1 MGTPFVH
8 CADHALVVF
17 VDPLTWESAFD
28 LGTVLDNVT
37 DHYFYTLVELLI
49 ASPGGNTQAL
59 RQVLDV
65 LEDKRRSGVRF
76 RTRVVSE
83 AGSGAAVL
91 ACLGDDRVAGP
102 HARLLFHSSRLHNVE
117 ALTARDSAAIGT
129 VLRGVDEV
137 LLRSLVDRVL
147 LCDVAPDAPP
157 REAALD
163 SDRAVLEAL
172 WPETRKGSR
181 GAAAPRK
188 LRTLARAVGR
198 TVAEA
203 VRRRDRDTLSRLYR
217 RVVELESPV
226 SSQLACTLHL
236 IDRVDGADVDGVQ
249 EPPSEAEAIGL
260 TIPEWAPLFAPD
272 GAVPRSVL
280 TRHTLALGE
289 TGSGKTASAI
299 LPVLAAM
306 AREQPGRLGTAL
318 IIDPK
323 RELLPVLSQ
332 LAPDRLLHVH
342 TRDLALNLM
351 DGPRWSLEDDLAQ
364 GRWLSAANRIL
375 CRAASFVRTNPARV
389 LLDHAVGDANAEFFD
404 REGTSLCLSLL
415 ALVLALLHCPGL
427 AGSQGWLDGPDNA
440 QARAWLRELSH
451 RAQGDPAAPGPNV
464 FALVDWVLQGSALSQ
479 GSGVSHGLIVSQGS
493 TVSASSWFIAR
504 LCRAAREALG
514 DQLSPE
520 GRDLFARL
528 EDYWPAMLGI
538 SGQFAGVRAVAASIC
553 SDYCHPAIR
562 NTLYFGCEPGHV
574 ERANGLDFSW
584 AVASRGNGPLVL
596 FQPARDGLDI
606 LVAVAL
612 KARFFE
618 AVLDDPDRLRDGA
631 AAPLVA
637 YVADEFQ
644 RFATSDPIHGEQ
656 SFLDCCRSFGAF
668 CLLAC
673 QSVASIEHALAH
685 GGGEA
690 VANRSALA
698 ILWNNTATKLVFRS
712 TDPHTA
718 ERISELC
725 PYRPGLAAVTRVR
738 PVSTLAPGEC
748 YAVLADGRFERRQL
762 KPYVPLPD
770 PVAPAEP
777 SDD

>member
-1 MGTPFVH
+1 M
-8 CADHALVVF
+8 
-17 VDPLTWESAFD
+17 
-28 LGTVLDNVT
+28 
-37 DHYFYTLVELLI
+37 
-49 ASPGGNTQAL
+49 
-59 RQVLDV
+59 
-65 LEDKRRSGVRF
+65 
-76 RTRVVSE
+76 
-83 AGSGAAVL
+83 L

-147 LCDVAPDAPP
+147 LCDVGPDAPP

-163 SDRAVLEAL
+163 SDRVVLEAL

-181 GAAAPRK
+181 GAASPRK

-198 TVAEA
+198 TVAQA
-203 VRRRDRDTLSRLYR
+203 VRQRDRDTLSRLYR

-249 EPPSEAEAIGL
+249 EPLSEAIGL
-260 TIPEWAPLFAPD
+260 TVPEWAVLFAPD

-280 TRHTLALGE
+280 TRHTLVLGE

-299 LPVLAAM
+299 LPVLAAI
-306 AREQPGRLGTAL
+306 ARENRIGTAL

-332 LAPDRLLHVH
+332 LASDRLVHVH

-389 LLDHAVGDANAEFFD
+389 LLDHPVGDANSEFFD
-404 REGTSLCLSLL
+404 REGTSLCVSLL
-415 ALVLALLHCPGL
+415 ALVLLLLHCPGL
-427 AGSQGWLDGPDNA
+427 AGSQEWLDGSGHD
-440 QARAWLRELSH
+440 QASEWLRELSS
-451 RAQGDPAAPGPNV
+451 RAHGDLAAPGPNV
-464 FALVDWVLQGSALSQ
+464 FALVDWALQGSALSH
-479 GSGVSHGLIVSQGS
+479 GSAFSQRS
-493 TVSASSWFIAR
+493 TVSDSSWFIAR
-504 LCRAAREALG
+504 LCVAAREALG

-520 GRDLFARL
+520 GRDLLARL
-528 EDYWPAMLGI
+528 EVYWPSMLGI

-553 SDYCHPAIR
+553 SDYSHPAIR
-562 NTLYFGCEPGHV
+562 NTLYFGCEPGHAD
-574 ERANGLDFSW
+574 RANGLDFSR
-584 AVASRGNGPLVL
+584 AVASQGNGPLVL

-618 AVLDDPDRLRDGA
+618 AVLDDPDRLRDGTR
-631 AAPLVA
+631 APLVA
-637 YVADEFQ
+637 YIADEFQ
-644 RFATSDPIHGEQ
+644 RFATSDPVHGEQ
-656 SFLDCCRSFGAF
+656 SFLDTCRSFGAF

-685 GGGEA
+685 GSGDV
-690 VANRSALA
+690 VANRTAVS
-698 ILWNNTATKLVFRS
+698 ILWNNTANKLVFRS
-712 TDPHTA
+712 TDPQTA
-718 ERISELC
+718 ERINELC
-725 PYRPGLAAVTRVR
+725 PYRPGLAGVTRVR

-762 KPYVPLPD
+762 NPYVPLPD